1 MEAEKT
7 TTARGAAR
15 QVRGGQAEGFVIA
28 AAKVQKVL
36 AGMRTIVI
44 TTFAMAMAV
53 LGLSAVAATPRSRR
67 RCVSSAIA
75 RRTPLFA

>member
-1 MEAEKT
+1 M
-7 TTARGAAR
+7 
-15 QVRGGQAEGFVIA
+15 IA